1 MTGRAKAKADQDD
14 HHRKV
19 LAALIA
25 RRLLD
30 QVYNRAQ
37 DSEAKAHAVAREIS
51 APPPHHHCL
60 YAFHFDSLPCPNY
73 H

>member
-30 QVYNRAQ
+30 RVYNRAQ

-51 APPPHHHCL
+51 APPPPPPLSVCIS
-60 YAFHFDSLPCPNY
+60 F
-73 H
+73 